1 MFFKLLILSF
11 LITPI
16 KTDCSSSLDK
26 LRIEYHALETQHQ
39 ITDFIENYSSSLCAY
54 SIPYV
59 ASAIMMKAEHT
70 RLPHHKLEFFLKG
83 KKMLER
89 FISQHPESIEG
100 RYVRL
105 LVQSHSPKFL
115 GYNDH
120 IEDDLFFIERNLA
133 DSEIPITYQNQIKHQ
148 INSLDQ

>member
-11 LITPI
+11 FLSQGNPD
-16 KTDCSSSLDK
+16 DCSSIDR
-26 LRIEYHALETQHQ
+26 LRADYHLLETGQQ
-39 ITDFIENYSSSLCAY
+39 IKEFVDNFSPSLCIY
-54 SIPYV
+54 SVPYV

-70 RLPHHKLEFFLKG
+70 RLPHHKLEHFLKG
-83 KKMLER
+83 KKMLEA
-89 FISQHPESIEG
+89 FIADHPDNIEG

-133 DSEIPITYQNQIKHQ
+133 DSEISPTYQNQIINQ
-148 INSLDQ
+148 INSLEQ

>member
-11 LITPI
+11 LFTPF
-16 KTDCSSSLDK
+16 KSDCESSLEK
-26 LRIEYHALETQHQ
+26 LRTEYHALETNHQ
-39 ITDFIENYSSSLCAY
+39 ITDFIDSYSSSLCTF

-70 RLPHHKLEFFLKG
+70 RLPHHKLEYFLKG
-83 KKMLER
+83 KKMLEG
-89 FISQHPESIEG
+89 FITDHPENIEG

-115 GYNDH
+115 GYHNH
-120 IEDDLFFIERNLA
+120 IEDDLFFIEQNIA
-133 DSEIPITYQNQIKHQ
+133 DSEISITYQNQIKQ
-148 INSLDQ
+148 QLNSLDQ

>member
-1 MFFKLLILSF
+1 MFFKLLILSLF
-11 LITPI
+11 LSQGSSD
-16 KTDCSSSLDK
+16 DCSSIDK
-26 LRIEYHALETQHQ
+26 LRADYHLLETGQQ
-39 ITDFIENYSSSLCAY
+39 INEFVDNFSPSLCIY

-70 RLPHHKLEFFLKG
+70 RLPHHKLEHFLKG
-83 KKMLER
+83 KRMLEG
-89 FISQHPESIEG
+89 FISEHPENIEG

-115 GYNDH
+115 GYHDH

-133 DSEIPITYQNQIKHQ
+133 DSEISITYQNQIKQQ